1 MSRLARHG
9 SPPTLRPLSVRIRR
23 SGFLAARAQPSSI
36 RNSFGL
42 RFDPVTGSMWETE
55 NEPATDDTDSLRLVG
70 TPTGSPVP
78 TGSPTTPGFD
88 GGARTGVGL
97 VIAAV
102 LIGGLILLRR
112 RILRR

>member
-1 MSRLARHG
+1 MARRRLFV
-9 SPPTLRPLSVRIRR
+9 L
-23 SGFLAARAQPSSI
+23 LAFAFVAAVFSQLGAQPSSI

>member
-1 MSRLARHG
+1 MD
-9 SPPTLRPLSVRIRR
+9 RR
-23 SGFLAARAQPSSI
+23 SLLVLSAFTFVAAVFPQRAAQPSGI
-36 RNSFGL
+36 CNSFGL
-42 RFDPVTGSMWETE
+42 HFEPVNGALWETE
-55 NEPATDDTDSLRLVG
+55 NGPTTDDTDSLRLVG

-78 TGSPTTPGFD
+78 TGSPTTPGFG